1 MPAVY
6 SPLEVIILFVT
17 LQLSPW
23 QPIVIPQIE
32 NYDEDQVRSSGIG
45 GGHTIYKNKKRFKKS
60 SIL

>member
-17 LQLSPW
+17 LQSSPW

-32 NYDEDQVRSSGIG
+32 NYDGDQVRSSGRG
-45 GGHTIYKNKKRFKKS
+45 GGHKLYKNKKRF
-60 SIL
+60 